1 MSVVKRN
8 SVISQHPMADL
19 VPAPVEQDQPAI
31 TGCPPAKLITDG
43 KMLRVLSEATEA
55 SE

>member
-8 SVISQHPMADL
+8 SVTSQHPMADL
-19 VPAPVEQDQPAI
+19 LPAPGEQDQPAV
-31 TGCPPAKLITDG
+31 TGCPPAKLVTDR
-43 KMLRVLSEATEA
+43 KIVRVLSEATEA